1 METIAVADSVV
12 RPAAGIVGGAG
23 ASRTL
28 LGPALPV
35 AGLGRVRFRRR
46 FVDFSRRAIR
56 GIIEA
61 ARRKVMTACVASAI
75 SDPTA
80 GVGCVASA
88 CRRNASL
95 AVASARDGNVRGPSD
110 G

>member
-35 AGLGRVRFRRR
+35 AGLGRVRFRFIGLFRG
-46 FVDFSRRAIR
+46 AIR
-56 GIIEA
+56 SVIEA
-61 ARRKVMTACVASAI
+61 ARRKVMTECVASAI

-80 GVGCVASA
+80 GVGCVAGA

-95 AVASARDGNVRGPSD
+95 AVASARDGNVRGPWD